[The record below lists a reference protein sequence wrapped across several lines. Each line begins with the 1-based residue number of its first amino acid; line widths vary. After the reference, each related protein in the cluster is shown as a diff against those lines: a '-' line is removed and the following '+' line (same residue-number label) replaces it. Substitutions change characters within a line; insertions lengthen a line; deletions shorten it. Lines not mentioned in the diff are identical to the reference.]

1 MAVSLFL
8 YVLGSL
14 LVVFGI
20 LIILV
25 AIVRRSFPKAGKTS
39 VKAGGVIIVGPIPI
53 VFGTDKKMVKT
64 ILTLSIALTALVLVT
79 LIVSYLLSR

>member
-1 MAVSLFL
+1 MGVPLFL
-8 YVLGSL
+8 YVLGTL

-25 AIVRRSFPKAGKTS
+25 VAMRQSFPKSGKSS

-53 VFGTDKKMVKT
+53 VFGTDRKIVKT
-64 ILTLSIALTALVLVT
+64 LLALSVGLAALVLVT
-79 LIVSYLLSR
+79 FIVFYLLSR

>member
-1 MAVSLFL
+1 MAISVFL
-8 YVLGSL
+8 YVLGTL
-14 LVVFGI
+14 LIVFGI
-20 LIILV
+20 LIILIV
-25 AIVRRSFPKAGKTS
+25 AVRRSIQKPGKAS

-64 ILTLSIALTALVLVT
+64 ILALSIALTALVLVT

>member
-1 MAVSLFL
+1 MAVSVFL
-8 YVLGSL
+8 YVLGTL
-14 LVVFGI
+14 LIVFGI

-25 AIVRRSFPKAGKTS
+25 AVVRRSIPKPGKAS
-39 VKAGGVIIVGPIPI
+39 VKAGGVIIVGPVPI

-64 ILTLSIALTALVLVT
+64 ILALSIALTALVLVT